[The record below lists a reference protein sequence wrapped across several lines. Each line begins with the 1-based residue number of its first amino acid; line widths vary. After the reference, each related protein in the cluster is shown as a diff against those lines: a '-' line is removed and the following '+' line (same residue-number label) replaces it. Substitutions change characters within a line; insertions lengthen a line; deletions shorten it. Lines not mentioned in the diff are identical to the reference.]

1 MLQHY
6 FWNVYVCGSSVTGKS
21 VCWSTVFII
30 FARHNTSQHCSI
42 VLLPAYLTYPQ
53 NDLYDK
59 KAPSA
64 MLFCFLISSELN
76 CAQRS
81 KSHQPLRP
89 QLAPEGEQSVYAVW
103 CIAPITSCK
112 AQQSSLWSV
121 PQKKTTLL
129 VSKLLNFCITLCY
142 HLFIHQKSYALS
154 HTICTFS
161 ISRLKK
167 KKKGCELAEG
177 SNLPP
182 GLKCLLPPFL
192 VGKFYIRKIFCFT

>member
-76 CAQRS
+76 CAQRN

-121 PQKKTTLL
+121 PQKKTTPI
-129 VSKLLNFCITLCY
+129 LNFFITLCY